1 MKAAIKA
8 AQKTGGQMLLKDYLE
23 ARGITAYAYAKEM
36 GANPQNVYKWVQDG
50 WVVVGDQLLSPKRKT
65 KPLGGE

>member
-1 MKAAIKA
+1 
-8 AQKTGGQMLLKDYLE
+8 MLLKDYLE

-36 GANPQNVYKWVQDG
+36 GANPQNVYKWIQGG
-50 WVVVGDQLLSPKRKT
+50 WMVFGDQLLSPKRKT